1 MDALDGPTPAVPL
14 VLPLMS
20 KALIIAE
27 KPSVAADLAR
37 ALAKSPGMKAFTKE
51 KDYYENETHV
61 ISSAVGHLIE
71 LAMPEVNGKKI
82 GWGWTSLPI
91 MPQEFELKPIEDSAD
106 RFKLL
111 KKLIARK
118 DVDRLINACDA
129 GREGELIFRYIIEAV
144 GSKKPVQ
151 RLWMQSMTQGAI
163 LDAYKK
169 LRTGAEMQP
178 LADAA
183 KCRSES
189 DWLVGI
195 NATRALTA
203 LNSRNGGFRL
213 TPAGR
218 VQTPTLTILA
228 KRENEIQAF
237 VSRTYYEVH
246 GLFEVSAGKY
256 EGRWFNESFQKDEKD
271 EHKKAERLWD
281 LQKAEEIVKRCLGK
295 QGKIEQITKP
305 TKQIAPLLYD
315 LTSLQREA
323 SNRFGFSARR
333 TLQIAQAL
341 YEKFKVLTYPRT
353 DSRYL
358 PEDYLDTVK
367 ETMKTFASHDRK
379 KQDALPQDLGDHAAK
394 ALDNKWIRPTKR
406 VFDTTKVSDHF
417 AIIPT
422 GQIPPKELPEAE
434 QKLFD
439 MVSRRFVAVFFPP
452 AEFEVTTRITRIDQ
466 DAFKSEG
473 KVLVEPG
480 WLAVY
485 GKKAAE
491 EAAAE
496 GESNAKL
503 LVYAK
508 HGDSAKNVDCEA
520 ATLQT
525 KPPARFTEATLL
537 STMET
542 AGKLVDDEELAE
554 AMSDRG
560 LGTPATRAAIIEG
573 LISDKYIERTGREMA
588 VTSKGLSL
596 IGQISSIGI
605 EALSSPELTGQW
617 EHKLRQMEHAKLDR
631 STFMRDIRSLTSD
644 VVEKTRAYQKIA
656 KERVYPDFEA
666 KCGLCGHSGFKQS
679 EDVLT
684 CKNAECK
691 VKVYKVIAGKELPED
706 QMRELLEKRFLA
718 PQEGFRSRL
727 GKEFTAGIEIKDDG
741 KTGFIF
747 PGGANDP
754 DAPPPFDYDAATPI
768 ADCPVCAKKGRK
780 GKIYETPEH
789 YMCNVA
795 AKDAKACNG
804 RLPRVLCKKEIT
816 TANAI
821 KFFTEGKTDLIEGMI
836 SKRGRPF
843 SSFLKCNAGDKR
855 LLGWEFPPREAKPK
869 AAPKPKGRF
878 AKKAAAAEAEAA
890 E

>member
-1 MDALDGPTPAVPL
+1 MDAFGGPPPPFTVPL
-14 VLPLMS
+14 LMS

-37 ALAKSPGMKAFTKE
+37 ALAKAPGMKAFTKE
-51 KDYYENETHV
+51 KDFYENETHV
-61 ISSAVGHLIE
+61 ISSAIGHLIE

-91 MPQEFELKPIEDSAD
+91 MPKEFELKPIEDSAD

-111 KKLIARK
+111 KRLMSRK
-118 DVDRLINACDA
+118 DVDLIINACDA
-129 GREGELIFRYIIEAV
+129 GREGELIFRYIVEAA
-144 GSKKPVQ
+144 GIKKPVQ

-163 LDAYKK
+163 LDAFKK
-169 LRTGAEMQP
+169 LRSGSEMQP

-228 KRENEIQAF
+228 KRELEIQSF

-246 GLFEVSAGKY
+246 GLFEVTAGKY
-256 EGRWFNESFQKDEKD
+256 EGRWFDEVFKKDDAD
-271 EHKKAERLWD
+271 EHKKPERLWD
-281 LQKAEEIVKRCLGK
+281 IAQAQAIVARCLGK
-295 QGKIEQITKP
+295 PGRIEQTTKP
-305 TKQIAPLLYD
+305 VKQVVPLLYD

-358 PEDYLDTVK
+358 PEDYLGTVMG
-367 ETMKTFASHDRK
+367 TLQTFARHDDRK
-379 KQDALPQDLGDHAAK
+379 HDALPQDLGKHAAT
-394 ALDNKWIRPTKR
+394 ALDRNWVRPTKR
-406 VFDTTKVSDHF
+406 VFDTSKVSDHF

-439 MVSRRFVAVFFPP
+439 MVARRFVAVFFPP
-452 AEFEVTTRITRIDQ
+452 AEFEETVRITRVDR
-466 DAFKSEG
+466 DAFRSVG
-473 KVLVEPG
+473 KVLIDPG

-491 EAAAE
+491 EATGE
-496 GESNAKL
+496 GEDKAKL
-503 LVYAK
+503 LVQAK
-508 HGDSAKNVDCEA
+508 DGDTAQTVDVEA
-520 ATLQT
+520 AEMQT
-525 KPPARFTEATLL
+525 KPPARFNEATLL
-537 STMET
+537 RTMET

-554 AMSDRG
+554 AMSERG
-560 LGTPATRAAIIEG
+560 LGTPATRAAVIEG
-573 LISDKYIERTGREMA
+573 LISDKYIERAGREIA
-588 VTSKGLSL
+588 VTAKGLSL
-596 IGQISSIGI
+596 IDQISQIGI

-617 EHKLRQMEHAKLDR
+617 EHKLRQMEHAHLER
-631 STFMRDIRSLTSD
+631 NVFMRDIRQLTTD
-644 VVEKTRAYQKIA
+644 VVEKTRAYQKVA
-656 KERVYPDFEA
+656 KDRVYPDFEA
-666 KCGLCGHSGFKQS
+666 KCGVCGHHGFKQT
-679 EDVLT
+679 EDHLS
-684 CKNAECK
+684 CKNADCK
-691 VKVYKVIAGKELPED
+691 VRVYKVIAGRELPED
-706 QMRELLEKRFLA
+706 QMRELLEKRFLS
-718 PQEGFRSRL
+718 PQEGYKSRL
-727 GKEFTAGIEIKDDG
+727 GKEFVAGIEIKEDG
-741 KTGFIF
+741 KTAFVF

-754 DAPPPFDYDAATPI
+754 DAPPPFDFTSASPLCA
-768 ADCPVCAKKGRK
+768 CPVCAKKK
-780 GKIYETPEH
+780 KDGKIYQTPER
-789 YMCNVA
+789 YICNVA
-795 AKDAKACNG
+795 AKDSKACNG
-804 RLPRVLCKKEIT
+804 SLPRVLCKKEISPES
-816 TANAI
+816 AI
-821 KFFTEGKTDLIEGMI
+821 KFFTEGKSDLIEGMI

-843 SSFLKCNAGDKR
+843 SAFLQCKAGEKR
-855 LLGWEFPPREAKPK
+855 LLGWEFPPRESRPK
-869 AAPKPKGRF
+869 AAPKPRGRF
-878 AKKAAAAEAEAA
+878 AKKAADEA
-890 E
+890 

>member
-1 MDALDGPTPAVPL
+1 MP
-14 VLPLMS
+14 

-27 KPSVAADLAR
+27 KPSVATDLAR
-37 ALAKSPGMKAFTKE
+37 ALAKAPGMTPFTKE
-51 KDYYENETHV
+51 KDYFENETHV
-61 ISSAVGHLIE
+61 ISSAIGHLIE
-71 LAMPEVNGKKI
+71 LGMPEVNGKKI
-82 GWGWTSLPI
+82 GWGWTHLPI

-111 KKLIARK
+111 SRLMKRK
-118 DVDRLINACDA
+118 DVDQLINACDA
-129 GREGELIFRYIIEAV
+129 GREGELIFRYIVEAA
-144 GSKKPVQ
+144 GIKKPVQ

-163 LDAYKK
+163 LEAFKK
-169 LRTGAEMQP
+169 LRSDTEMRP

-228 KRENEIQAF
+228 KRELEIQAF
-237 VSRTYYEVH
+237 VPRTYFEVH
-246 GLFEVSAGKY
+246 GLFEVTAGSY
-256 EGRWFNESFQKDEKD
+256 EGRWFDESFKKDETD
-271 EHKKAERLWD
+271 EHKKPERLWD
-281 LQKAEEIVKRCLGK
+281 LEKAQAIVQRCLGK
-295 QGKIEQITKP
+295 PGKIEQVTRP

-358 PEDYLDTVK
+358 PEDYLGTVK
-367 ETMKTFASHDRK
+367 ETLSTFARQDTRK
-379 KQDALPQDLGDHAAK
+379 PGALPQDLGTHAAT
-394 ALDNKWIRPTKR
+394 ALDNNWVRPTKR

-422 GQIPPKELPEAE
+422 GLIPPKELPEAE

-439 MVSRRFVAVFFPP
+439 MVARRFVAVFFPP
-452 AEFEVTTRITRIDQ
+452 AEFEVTTRITRVDR

-473 KVLVEPG
+473 KVLVESG

-496 GESNAKL
+496 GDSKSKL
-503 LVYAK
+503 LVLAK
-508 HGDSAKNVDCEA
+508 DGDSARTVDIEA
-520 ATLQT
+520 AEMQT
-525 KPPARFTEATLL
+525 KPPARFNEATLL
-537 STMET
+537 STMEG
-542 AGKLVDDEELAE
+542 AGKLVEDEELAE
-554 AMSDRG
+554 AMSERG

-573 LISDKYIERTGREMA
+573 LISDKYIERVERNIA
-588 VTSKGLSL
+588 VTSKGLTL
-596 IGQISSIGI
+596 IDQISQIGI

-617 EHKLRQMEHAKLDR
+617 EYKLRQMEQNKLDR
-631 STFMRDIRSLTSD
+631 GSFMRDIRHLTNQ
-644 VVEKTRAYQKIA
+644 VVEKTKAYQKIA
-656 KERVYPDFEA
+656 KDRVYPDFDA
-666 KCGLCGHSGFKQS
+666 KCGVCGQRGFEQK
-679 EDVLT
+679 EDYVS
-684 CKNAECK
+684 CKNPECK
-691 VKVYKVIAGKELPED
+691 VRVYKVIAGRELGED
-706 QMRELLEKRFLA
+706 LLRELLEKRFL
-718 PQEGFRSRL
+718 PPMEGFRSRL
-727 GKEFTAGIEIKDDG
+727 GKEFTAGIEVKDDG
-741 KTGFIF
+741 KTAFVF
-747 PGGANDP
+747 PGGENDP
-754 DAPPPFDYDAATPI
+754 DAPPPFDFASATPI
-768 ADCPVCAKKGRK
+768 AKCPVCALKKRD
-780 GKIYETPEH
+780 GKIYNTPDH
-789 YMCNVA
+789 YICNIA
-795 AKDAKACNG
+795 AKDAKACNA
-804 RLPRVLCKKEIT
+804 RLPKVLCKKEISEE
-816 TANAI
+816 NAI
-821 KFFTEGKTDLIEGMI
+821 KFFTEGKTDVIAGMI
-836 SKRGRPF
+836 SKRDRPF
-843 SSFLKCNAGDKR
+843 SAFLLCKPGEKR

-869 AAPKPKGRF
+869 APAAPKKGRF
-878 AKKAAAAEAEAA
+878 AKKAAAQDTPEDSPE

>member
-1 MDALDGPTPAVPL
+1 MP
-14 VLPLMS
+14 

-27 KPSVAADLAR
+27 KPSVATDLAR
-37 ALAKSPGMKAFTKE
+37 ALGKAPGMTAFTKE
-51 KDYYENETHV
+51 KDYFENETHV

-71 LAMPEVNGKKI
+71 LGMPEVNGKKI
-82 GWGWTSLPI
+82 GWGWTHLPI

-111 KKLIARK
+111 SRLMKRK

-129 GREGELIFRYIIEAV
+129 GREGELIFRYIVEAA
-144 GSKKPVQ
+144 GIKKPVQ

-163 LDAYKK
+163 LGAFQK
-169 LRTGAEMQP
+169 LRSDEEMRP

-195 NATRALTA
+195 NSTRALTA

-228 KRENEIQAF
+228 KRELEIQAF
-237 VSRTYYEVH
+237 VPRTYFEVH
-246 GLFEVSAGKY
+246 GLFEVSAGQY
-256 EGRWFNESFQKDEKD
+256 EGRWFDESFKKDETD

-281 LQKAEEIVKRCLGK
+281 LEKAQAIVQRCLGK
-295 QGKIEQITKP
+295 PGKIEQITRP

-358 PEDYLDTVK
+358 PEDYVGTVK
-367 ETMKTFASHDRK
+367 ETLGGFARQDTRK
-379 KQDALPQDLGDHAAK
+379 PGALPQDLGTHAAT
-394 ALDNKWIRPTKR
+394 ALDSGWVRPFKR

-422 GQIPPKELPEAE
+422 GLIPPKELPEAE

-439 MVSRRFVAVFFPP
+439 MVARRFVAVFFPP
-452 AEFEVTTRITRIDQ
+452 AEFEVTTRITRIEK

-473 KVLVEPG
+473 KVLVAPG

-496 GESNAKL
+496 GDSKAKL
-503 LVYAK
+503 LVLAK
-508 HGDSAKNVDCEA
+508 DGDTAKTLELQSAEM
-520 ATLQT
+520 QT
-525 KPPARFTEATLL
+525 KPPARFNEATLL
-537 STMET
+537 STMEG
-542 AGKLVDDEELAE
+542 AGKLVEDEELAE
-554 AMSDRG
+554 AMSERG

-573 LISDKYIERTGREMA
+573 LISDKYIERVERNIA
-588 VTSKGLSL
+588 VTTKGLSL
-596 IGQISSIGI
+596 IDQISQIGI

-617 EHKLRQMEHAKLDR
+617 EYKLRQMEQNKLDR
-631 STFMRDIRSLTSD
+631 SSFMRDIRRLTNE
-644 VVEKTRAYQKIA
+644 VVEKTKAYHKVA
-656 KERVYPDFEA
+656 KDRVYPDFDA
-666 KCGLCGHSGFKQS
+666 KCGVCGHRGFEQK
-679 EDVLT
+679 EDYLS
-684 CKNAECK
+684 CKNPDCK
-691 VKVYKVIAGKELPED
+691 VRVYKVIAGHELSEERL
-706 QMRELLEKRFLA
+706 RELIEKRFL
-718 PQEGFRSRL
+718 PPMEGFRSRL
-727 GKEFTAGIEIKDDG
+727 GKDFTAGIEIKDDG
-741 KTGFIF
+741 KTSFVF
-747 PGGANDP
+747 PGGENDP
-754 DAPPPFDYDAATPI
+754 DAPPPFDFTSAAPI
-768 ADCPVCAKKGRK
+768 APCPVCKLKKRD
-780 GKIYETPEH
+780 GKIYETTEH
-789 YMCNVA
+789 YICNVA
-795 AKDAKACNG
+795 AKDAKACNA
-804 RLPRVLCKKEIT
+804 RIPKVLCKKEISV
-816 TANAI
+816 ANAI

-843 SSFLKCNAGDKR
+843 SSFLLCKAGEKR

-869 AAPKPKGRF
+869 APAAPKKGRF
-878 AKKAAAAEAEAA
+878 AKKTASEEPP
-890 E
+890 EE